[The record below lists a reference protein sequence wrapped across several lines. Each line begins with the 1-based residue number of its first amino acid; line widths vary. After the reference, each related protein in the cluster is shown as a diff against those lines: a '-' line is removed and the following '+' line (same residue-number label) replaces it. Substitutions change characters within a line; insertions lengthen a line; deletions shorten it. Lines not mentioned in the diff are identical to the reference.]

1 MGDGELTRLLK
12 GTQQRGIFFL
22 PVAILRGSASF
33 WNELEVGSHYGSKG
47 RKQRRIPLSLV
58 GDLSPRRGKKEK

>member
-1 MGDGELTRLLK
+1 MGDGELPRLLRE
-12 GTQQRGIFFL
+12 TDSQNL
-22 PVAILRGSASF
+22 LPVPVAILRGSASF